1 MSKLD
6 ILNTHID
13 LCMSYW
19 DGDITEEM
27 FEEQRVMYVSEE
39 VDNEMQKDSCC

>member
-13 LCMSYW
+13 LCMAYW
-19 DGDITEEM
+19 NGDITEEM